1 MSYIIPQIKYLLI
14 ISCKQVSPL
23 IVLSINTPKPTRGLD
38 ALSISPFL
46 VIDDNPIKAYKKIFN
61 KAFEFSDLVRAP
73 PQYVHMNGIH
83 LKLASHAKIHILST
97 NETPPK
103 SLHPWSAKQMCD
115 QIIRDAYDRYL
126 TQKQD
131 KRSRSVL

>member
-1 MSYIIPQIKYLLI
+1 MRYIIPQIKYLLI
-14 ISCKQVSPL
+14 ISCQQVSSL

-61 KAFEFSDLVRAP
+61 KAFVFSDLVRSP
-73 PQYVHMNGIH
+73 PQYGIH

-103 SLHPWSAKQMCD
+103 SQPPWGV
-115 QIIRDAYDRYL
+115 
-126 TQKQD
+126 T
-131 KRSRSVL
+131 SVCVNNINKTVMQYVM